1 MKDFTKADLK
11 NRMVLELRNGDRFI
25 VIDDIALGEKI
36 FIDLDSYT
44 DDLKETH
51 VGFENL
57 DVMKVYD
64 KVHSF
69 RRLKNDKRW
78 SLNLIWQRSDIKKVT
93 MSEVEEKFGCKVK
106 IVKE

>member
-25 VIDDIALGEKI
+25 AVDDLALGEMV
-36 FIDLDSYT
+36 FIDLNSYT
-44 DDLKETH
+44 DDLRETH

-78 SLNLIWQRSDIKKVT
+78 SLDLIWNNQSRKRSIT
-93 MSEVEEKFGCKVK
+93 ELLFCMLRSGR
-106 IVKE
+106 